1 MASIPKKVAER
12 LVVGIKRFQPILAA
26 AKARDVGEADTVTIV
41 KDMLSD
47 VFGYPPRQNSCRS
60 DMILNLGAIRMKY
73 GTVRRS
79 IQEQSGGAV
88 TATGERQCGFGGE
101 RNWSD
106 GANIGT
112 MA

>member
-1 MASIPKKVAER
+1 MAPLLPPPHQPKIIAEEFTFLFPGDFHLKKKTPPPPATWSAPATFYQR
-12 LVVGIKRFQPILAA
+12 
-26 AKARDVGEADTVTIV
+26 
-41 KDMLSD
+41 
-47 VFGYPPRQNSCRS
+47 GYTDNPTSTFPPRQNSCRS

-101 RNWSD
+101 RNWC
-106 GANIGT
+106 
-112 MA
+112 